1 MAEFHESEL
10 AEMSPLEG
18 DGVNRDFFTPTP
30 YKAGSIRVFV
40 NGQPYVALDERK
52 GWIEISSSGV
62 RMDTV
67 PRTGDVMQ
75 AFYQAKDAAEVL
87 GLEDVRGSP
96 YSPTEFT
103 P

>member
-1 MAEFHESEL
+1 MADFHESALVEL
-10 AEMSPLEG
+10 APLSG
-18 DGVNRDFFTPTP
+18 DGANRDFFTPTN

-40 NGQPYVALDERK
+40 NGQPYPEADDRK
-52 GWIEISSSGV
+52 GWVEVNDTTIK
-62 RMDTV
+62 MDTA

-96 YSPTEFT
+96 YSPTEFA